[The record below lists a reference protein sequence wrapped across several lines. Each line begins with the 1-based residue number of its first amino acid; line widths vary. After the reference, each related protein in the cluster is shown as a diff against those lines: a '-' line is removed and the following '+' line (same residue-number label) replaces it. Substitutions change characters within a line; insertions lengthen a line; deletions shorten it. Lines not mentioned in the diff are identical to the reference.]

1 MEGATEERLVATW
14 SLMGTLGRI
23 TDSVVSCDE
32 RSLNNTVVCWSCS
45 VLLSPDESAGP
56 EGPCSGS

>member
-14 SLMGTLGRI
+14 SLMGTLGLI
-23 TDSVVSCDE
+23 TDSVRCEES
-32 RSLNNTVVCWSCS
+32 SLNNTVVCWSCS